1 MAEQRNVTF
10 TDSVEAISVHCPD
23 FNDSDSITYKRLNK
37 VTRGYTPVIT
47 GIAGWQPKKARKM
60 TFSYLTEIEVDKLRR
75 FWRRNAG
82 LPVTLTD
89 IYEESRTVILQNP
102 EFETAQVGRENFTL
116 TTDLYV
122 L

>member
-1 MAEQRNVTF
+1 MEGTTVSFADAFETI
-10 TDSVEAISVHCPD
+10 TVHCPD
-23 FNDSDSITYKRLNK
+23 FNDSSSITYKRLNK
-37 VTRGYTPVIT
+37 VARGYTPIIT

-60 TFSYLTEIEVDKLRR
+60 TFTYLMESEVERIRR

-89 IYEESRTVILQNP
+89 IYGESRTVILQNP
-102 EFETAQVGRENFTL
+102 EFEVAQVGRENRSL